1 MKLCQIYTVI
11 IFSIKVGYVDIWTR
25 IGYFRRGVVV
35 GKGVFYLYLAK
46 PLSALCCVKKLNS
59 DM

>member
-1 MKLCQIYTVI
+1 MKLCQINTVR
-11 IFSIKVGYVDIWTR
+11 IFSIEVGYVDIWTR
-25 IGYFRRGVVV
+25 IGYFRSGVVV

-59 DM
+59 DT